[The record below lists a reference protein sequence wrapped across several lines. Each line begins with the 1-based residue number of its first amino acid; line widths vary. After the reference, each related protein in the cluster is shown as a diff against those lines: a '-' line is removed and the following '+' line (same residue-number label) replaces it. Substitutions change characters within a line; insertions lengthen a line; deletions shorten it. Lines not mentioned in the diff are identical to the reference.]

1 MRETPPL
8 EIAVF
13 GSGRG
18 SNFSAIL
25 SALQRGEI
33 PNARIRLVISNNSN
47 AGILETARL
56 HGIPAKHI
64 SAKQFTGEEE
74 FVGAVRNTLRTHDVN
89 FIVLAG
95 YMKRFP
101 PQLIPAYKGRIINVH
116 PALLPKFGGKGMYGM
131 HVHEA
136 VLESKENQSGAT
148 VHVVDEE
155 YDRGTILLQES
166 IPVEPADTPESLAAK
181 VLAVEHALLP
191 RALRMFAEG
200 KIRTDNNHT
209 TSR

>member
-8 EIAVF
+8 QIAVF

-25 SALQRGEI
+25 SAQQRGEI
-33 PNARIRLVISNNSN
+33 PNARIRLVISNNAD
-47 AGILETARL
+47 AGILETARQY
-56 HGIPAKHI
+56 GIPARHI
-64 SAKQFTGEEE
+64 SAKQFTSEEE
-74 FVGAVRNTLRTHDVN
+74 FVSALRSELDAHDVN

-101 PQLIPAYKGRIINVH
+101 RQIIPTYKGRIINIH

-136 VLESKENQSGAT
+136 VIAAKEKESGAT
-148 VHVVDEE
+148 VHIVDEE
-155 YDRGTILLQES
+155 YDRGPIVLQEKVP
-166 IPVEPADTPESLAAK
+166 IEPGDTPATLAER
-181 VLAVEHALLP
+181 VLAIEHALLP
-191 RALRMFAEG
+191 RVLRMFAEG
-200 KIRTDNNHT
+200 RVTKH
-209 TSR
+209 